1 MFTGH
6 LLTNGTI
13 AETTTRAEGPNPLK
27 PVFYALVL
35 MLQPE
40 C

>member
-13 AETTTRAEGPNPLK
+13 AETTIRAVGPKPSK
-27 PVFYALVL
+27 PVFCGMVL
-35 MLQPE
+35 MQQPE